1 MIATRM
7 LKILNKELNTL
18 VERLIKETNKSV
30 SDLRA
35 ENARIYEFLNE
46 FTLAASQD
54 NKKVAKLAR
63 DVRLNSDQVQD
74 THFLCHER
82 AVKNSDDTKELMT
95 NHSKSDARFGSIE
108 RKIYQL
114 AIAQLFSFIVLALL
128 VLLQ

>member
-1 MIATRM
+1 M

-46 FTLAASQD
+46 LTLAASQD
-54 NKKVAKLAR
+54 DKKVAKLAK

>member
-1 MIATRM
+1 M

-18 VERLIKETNKSV
+18 IERLLKETNKSV
-30 SDLRA
+30 SDLRV
-35 ENARIYEFLNE
+35 ENANIYEVLNE

-54 NKKVAKLAR
+54 SKKVAKL
-63 DVRLNSDQVQD
+63 VKNVQFNNDQVQD

>member
-1 MIATRM
+1 M

-54 NKKVAKLAR
+54 NKKVAKLAK

>member
-46 FTLAASQD
+46 LTLAASQD
-54 NKKVAKLAR
+54 SKKVAKLAK
-63 DVRLNSDQVQD
+63 DVRLNSDQAQD

-95 NHSKSDARFGSIE
+95 NHSKSDARIGSIE
-108 RKIYQL
+108 RKIYHL